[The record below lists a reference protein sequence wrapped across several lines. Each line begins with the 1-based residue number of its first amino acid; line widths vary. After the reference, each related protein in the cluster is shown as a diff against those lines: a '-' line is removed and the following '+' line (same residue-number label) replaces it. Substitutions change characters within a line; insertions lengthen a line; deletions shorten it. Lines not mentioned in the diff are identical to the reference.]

1 MDLRRLKTVF
11 IVVLVAINIMLCAV
25 IYNATNFEKEERA
38 TMTESLTKLLA
49 KDMIYLPGRL
59 EFPESPG
66 IYNFYVEKMFGN
78 NADLI
83 EKFLGKDSQ
92 LISESEYKSGKG
104 RLLLEGDEFKFFN
117 SSPAGEIIDFSEENV
132 EKLCRKEME
141 RLGILSELYAFSGIN
156 FVDDGIRGIFTAQN
170 EKTTFFDAYIS
181 FDITDKGIS
190 AVSGR
195 NLISAL
201 EVSHSGADFLN
212 IISILPDL
220 SENSALE
227 KGVAHTVVSI
237 TPGYYI
243 GRTAES
249 YKNILAIPVWQIA
262 TDSGKILYYDARNGN
277 SIEE

>member
-25 IYNATNFEKEERA
+25 IYNATNFEKEERL

>member
-25 IYNATNFEKEERA
+25 IYNATNFEKEERL

-83 EKFLGKDSQ
+83 EKFLGKNSQ

-132 EKLCRKEME
+132 ERLCRKEME

>member
-25 IYNATNFEKEERA
+25 IYNATNFEKEERL

-227 KGVAHTVVSI
+227 KGVAHNVVSI

>member
-25 IYNATNFEKEERA
+25 IYNATNFEKEERL

-132 EKLCRKEME
+132 ERLCRKEME

>member
-11 IVVLVAINIMLCAV
+11 IVVLVVINIMFCAV
-25 IYNATNFEKEERA
+25 IYNAVNFEKEERI

-49 KDMIYLPGRL
+49 KDMIYLPQRL
-59 EFPESPG
+59 EFPESPE

-83 EKFLGKDSQ
+83 ERFLGKNARR
-92 LISESEYKSGKG
+92 ISESEYKSDKG
-104 RLLLEGDEFKFFN
+104 RLLLDGDEFKFFN
-117 SSPAGEIIDFSEENV
+117 QSPAGGIADFSEENV
-132 EKLCRKEME
+132 EKVCRDEME
-141 RLGILSELYAFSGIN
+141 RLGILSGLYAFSGIN

-170 EKTTFFDAYIS
+170 EKTVFFDAYIS
-181 FDITDKGIS
+181 FDITDKGVS

-195 NLISAL
+195 NLISGL
-201 EVSHSGADFLN
+201 ELSHGGTDFVN

-220 SENSALE
+220 SENPMLE

-243 GRTAES
+243 GRTFES

-262 TDSGKILYYDARNGN
+262 TDSGEILYYDARNG
-277 SIEE
+277 SWIEE

>member
-1 MDLRRLKTVF
+1 
-11 IVVLVAINIMLCAV
+11 
-25 IYNATNFEKEERA
+25 
-38 TMTESLTKLLA
+38 
-49 KDMIYLPGRL
+49 
-59 EFPESPG
+59 
-66 IYNFYVEKMFGN
+66 MFGN

>member
-25 IYNATNFEKEERA
+25 IYNATNFEKEERL

-132 EKLCRKEME
+132 ERLCRKEME

-277 SIEE
+277 GIEE